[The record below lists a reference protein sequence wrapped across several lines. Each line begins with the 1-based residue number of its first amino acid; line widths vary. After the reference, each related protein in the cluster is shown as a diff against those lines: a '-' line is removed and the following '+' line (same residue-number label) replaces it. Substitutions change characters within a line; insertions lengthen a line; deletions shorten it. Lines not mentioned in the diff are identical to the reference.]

1 MNIGF
6 DRSTAH
12 VNARLTGLVAIL
24 STLPA
29 NGQDAAEQALP
40 GNRLDAIVAEGRE
53 LVLLPPYEQMSDG
66 PQGAQSP
73 VGGLSVQSFPTATQ
87 QTVVVSFEGK
97 TFRAALPLDGRRTQ
111 LAFDPAR
118 RAFVELSGSL
128 RIELDEGVD
137 LDAVTDAVGATRIAV
152 FESTGFAIVGLPEDL
167 HPAEAVSRVRNLP
180 GRPDAAVRLRA
191 PRIRWR

>member
-1 MNIGF
+1 M
-6 DRSTAH
+6 
-12 VNARLTGLVAIL
+12 
-24 STLPA
+24 
-29 NGQDAAEQALP
+29 
-40 GNRLDAIVAEGRE
+40 
-53 LVLLPPYEQMSDG
+53 VLLPYEPASDG
-66 PQGAQSP
+66 PQGAQSS
-73 VGGLSVQSFPTATQ
+73 VDALSVQSFPTASQ

-97 TFRAALPLDGRRTQ
+97 TFRAALPLDGRRTW

-137 LDAVTDAVGATRIAV
+137 LEAVADAVGATGIAV
-152 FESTGFAIVGLPEDL
+152 FESLGFAIVGLPEDL